1 MQVYARVSSTEPS
14 PGNSFSR
21 WWSRAKPLLGTQGV
35 LGDISTCTSLPFS
48 SARGAREDGRQGL
61 CSWLGLPGRP
71 GQQTCRQPKRSSS
84 NRAWQP
90 TSKWECHSLI
100 RTWPYLPGQSLGCDH
115 PGNSKALLE
124 QADTHTHTHTHT
136 RTQSTANA
144 KPPPTFNENKS
155 LDILSSQF
163 FTDLIIQ
170 ISAFFGLFKEREEWL
185 ISLNGI
191 IECHNCFLHFCTN
204 VWVKLCTLSSP
215 TV

>member
-1 MQVYARVSSTEPS
+1 MMIKS
-14 PGNSFSR
+14 
-21 WWSRAKPLLGTQGV
+21 
-35 LGDISTCTSLPFS
+35 
-48 SARGAREDGRQGL
+48 
-61 CSWLGLPGRP
+61 
-71 GQQTCRQPKRSSS
+71 QTP
-84 NRAWQP
+84 
-90 TSKWECHSLI
+90 
-100 RTWPYLPGQSLGCDH
+100 
-115 PGNSKALLE
+115 PGNSKSAGGHLYMHISPFLLCTWCQGGWE
-124 QADTHTHTHTHT
+124 TGSVLLAGFTWSPRTTDLQAAKEIVKQQSMTANIKVGMPLLDPDLAVPARAEPRMWPPREFKGAPRASGHTHTHTHTHT
-136 RTQSTANA
+136 HSTANA

-204 VWVKLCTLSSP
+204 VWVKLCTLSPP